1 MLLCSVLLHSN
12 IPFLCSSPNRT
23 VLHGFLRL
31 FKKSSIAP
39 FFRLAM
45 FSVVSLHQDY
55 MRVCVCIYV
64 CVRSCMHGLCMF
76 VCMYYLDNHYS
87 AVFSTA
93 QIHCL
98 QENLN
103 DVKGIKN
110 KTLVSTARVSRKNPL
125 AAPADTKIPSNGFTF
140 RPDSRQEPNS
150 KKFNPS

>member
-1 MLLCSVLLHSN
+1 MFLTQSNSPAWLSPSLQKVFYRSILPTSNVLSGELT
-12 IPFLCSSPNRT
+12 P
-23 VLHGFLRL
+23 RL
-31 FKKSSIAP
+31 
-39 FFRLAM
+39 
-45 FSVVSLHQDY
+45 Y
-55 MRVCVCIYV
+55 VCVYNYV

-150 KKFNPS
+150 KKFNSS